1 MPLENELFENLLNFK
16 NNEATND
23 LLLKKE
29 MINNLKEQ
37 SEKYA
42 FQF

>member
-1 MPLENELFENLLNFK
+1 MPLENELFENLLSFK
-16 NNEATND
+16 NNETTND